1 VSGERSNV
9 RGDAQRE
16 RFYRPGPSKRLTK
29 FLTGEDAKRILF
41 RPSGKEPIHVKA
53 VGRNSPC
60 PCGSG
65 RKFKKCC
72 GGAK

>member
-1 VSGERSNV
+1 MSGERSSV
-9 RGDAQRE
+9 RGDAQRD
-16 RFYRPGPSKRLTK
+16 RFYRQGPSRRTIK
-29 FLTGEDAKRILF
+29 FLASEDAKRILF

-53 VGRNSPC
+53 VGRNAPC
-60 PCGSG
+60 PCKSG